1 MKTLVYGSLNIDL
14 IFYVDHIVIP
24 GETISSFSFFKGAGG
39 KGANQAGQLW
49 RKPEW
54 KPGWL
59 GKSAKTELFSLSSLN
74 PTEFTPKKV
83 VQYEG
88 PSGQAL
94 IQVEESGQNSIIV
107 YAGPVE
113 TTK

>member
-1 MKTLVYGSLNIDL
+1 MAKAGMETWVAGKIGKDGAFLLELLESYG
-14 IFYVDHIVIP
+14 VH
-24 GETISSFSFFKGAGG
+24 
-39 KGANQAGQLW
+39 
-49 RKPEW
+49 
-54 KPGWL
+54 
-59 GKSAKTELFSLSSLN
+59 TE
-74 PTEFTPKKV
+74 KV